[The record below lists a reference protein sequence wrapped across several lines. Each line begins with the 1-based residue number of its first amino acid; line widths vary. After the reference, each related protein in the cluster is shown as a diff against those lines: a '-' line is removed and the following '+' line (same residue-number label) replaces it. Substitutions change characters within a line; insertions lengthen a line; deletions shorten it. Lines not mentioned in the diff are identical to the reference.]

1 MKIVMKKSEWLD
13 DWYLIVK
20 AEHDGREWME
30 RTGPNSSRFM
40 CSERISDACVEGS
53 EEEML
58 GIAQAIKLRERRS
71 FGRCAV
77 AFLSDGVHFW
87 SPRNSSEDGV
97 VSVEEADELADQIL
111 RYFAEKDE

>member
-1 MKIVMKKSEWLD
+1 MKIVMSKSEHLD

-20 AEHDGREWME
+20 AEHDGREWTE
-30 RTGPNSSRFM
+30 KTGPNSSRFM

-87 SPRNSSEDGV
+87 SPRNSTTHGV
-97 VSVEEADELADQIL
+97 VTVEEADELADQIL